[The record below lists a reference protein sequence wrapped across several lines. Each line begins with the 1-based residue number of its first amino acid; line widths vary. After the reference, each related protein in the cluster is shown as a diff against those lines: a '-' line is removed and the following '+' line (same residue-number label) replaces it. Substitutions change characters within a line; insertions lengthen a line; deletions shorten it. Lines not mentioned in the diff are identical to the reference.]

1 MSKRYNS
8 LYERLVANSNKPD
21 DQNENGCWLWTGK
34 TDGKRW
40 PYGKI
45 NVYEKGGTYRT
56 LRAHRVM
63 AETLEGRPLD
73 PDHETVEHLCGNP
86 LCVNP
91 DHFELI
97 DRVDNSLRS
106 IMEKP
111 RGIWNGR

>member
-1 MSKRYNS
+1 MNRRYGS
-8 LYERLVANSNKPD
+8 LFERLVANSHKLD
-21 DQNENGCWLWTGK
+21 DQNENGCWLWTGT

-40 PYGKI
+40 PYGKV
-45 NVYEKGGTYRT
+45 NVRVNGQHKS

-63 AETLEGRPLD
+63 AETMEGRPLH
-73 PDHETVEHLCGNP
+73 PDEETVEHLCGNP

>member
-1 MSKRYNS
+1 MVKVYDSM
-8 LYERLVANSNKPD
+8 YERLVANSEKPD
-21 DQNENGCWLWTGK
+21 DQNECGCWLWTGT

-40 PYGKI
+40 PYGKV
-45 NVYEKGGTYRT
+45 NVRIDGRHVS
-56 LRAHRVM
+56 LRAHRAM
-63 AETLEGRPLD
+63 AEITEGRALH

-106 IMEKP
+106 IIEKP
-111 RGIWNGR
+111 RGIWNGS

>member
-1 MSKRYNS
+1 MNKRYGS
-8 LYERLVANSNKPD
+8 LYERLVANSHKPD
-21 DQNENGCWLWTGK
+21 DQNENGCWLWAGK

-45 NVYEKGGTYRT
+45 NVRRDGKHAS
-56 LRAHRVM
+56 LRAHRAM

>member
-1 MSKRYNS
+1 MNKRYGS
-8 LYERLVANSNKPD
+8 LYERLVANSHKPD

-45 NVYEKGGTYRT
+45 NVRRDGQHVS
-56 LRAHRVM
+56 LRAHRAM
-63 AETLEGRPLD
+63 AETMEERPLD

-86 LCVNP
+86 LCINP

-106 IMEKP
+106 IMAKP

>member
-1 MSKRYNS
+1 MNRRYNS

-34 TDGKRW
+34 TDGKPW
-40 PYGKI
+40 PYGKV
-45 NVYEKGGTYRT
+45 NVWRYGKHVS
-56 LRAHRVM
+56 LRAHRAM
-63 AETLEGRPLD
+63 AEIMEERPLD
-73 PDHETVEHLCGNP
+73 PEHETVEHLCGNP

>member
-1 MSKRYNS
+1 MAARYNS
-8 LYERLVANSNKPD
+8 LYERLVANSHKPD
-21 DQNENGCWLWTGK
+21 DQNEAGCWLWTGK

-45 NVYEKGGTYRT
+45 NVRRDGRHVS
-56 LRAHRVM
+56 LRAHRAM
-63 AETLEGRPLD
+63 AEMMERRPLD

-86 LCVNP
+86 LCINP

-106 IMEKP
+106 ILEKP

>member
-1 MSKRYNS
+1 MPRYNS
-8 LYERLVANSNKPD
+8 LFERLVANSHKPD
-21 DQNENGCWLWTGK
+21 DQNENGCWLWTGT

-40 PYGKI
+40 PYGKV
-45 NVYEKGGTYRT
+45 NVRIDGKHTS
-56 LRAHRVM
+56 LRAHRAM
-63 AETLEGRPLD
+63 AQLFEEKPLD
-73 PDHETVEHLCGNP
+73 PEHETVEHLCGNP